1 VQEVATLMPRLIET
15 HHKARLQLE
24 SAVAAGLDDIA
35 FDVRQQLAEL
45 TPAGFLTAT
54 PWRWLQRYPKYFQ
67 AIEQRLQK
75 ACGGGHVRD
84 RTLAQQIKPLWEN
97 YLELAARH
105 RAQHVYSEQLESF
118 RWLLEEFRISL
129 FAQQLGTAVP
139 VSAKRLQK
147 SWDELR

>member
-1 VQEVATLMPRLIET
+1 MKRLALLVLVAVILNACGNP
-15 HHKARLQLE
+15 
-24 SAVAAGLDDIA
+24 AVVAYTRGIM
-35 FDVRQQLAEL
+35 
-45 TPAGFLTAT
+45 
-54 PWRWLQRYPKYFQ
+54 LQREGDNALREAGKMNNKIESKYFQ

-75 ACGGGHVRD
+75 ASGGGHVRD